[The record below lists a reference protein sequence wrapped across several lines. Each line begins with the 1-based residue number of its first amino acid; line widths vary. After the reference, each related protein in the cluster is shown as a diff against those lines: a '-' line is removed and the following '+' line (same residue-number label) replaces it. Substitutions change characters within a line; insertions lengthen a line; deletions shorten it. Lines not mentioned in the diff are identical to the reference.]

1 MPCLTAARLRN
12 KNATIYP
19 VSVAYATHSFPSVVY
34 TTILTEI
41 VYWNLLWYVIL
52 CEHSKGNKPKRK
64 EWNTNGIVEYSSS
77 CCRWRYGIHISE
89 CSRSH
94 LIKTRKIKTS
104 ARDLQGT
111 KCYNRITV
119 KGTNNNRKEKKE
131 NDRTRLRIRCRST
144 SYTDNAFQII
154 QACKELARNGMI
166 QYDHSKE
173 NNNF

>member
-1 MPCLTAARLRN
+1 MRRAQIYTALLRLIHMPCLTAARLRN
-12 KNATIYP
+12 KKATIYP
-19 VSVAYATHSFPSVVY
+19 VSVVYATHSLPSVVY

-104 ARDLQGT
+104 AGNMQGT
-111 KCYNRITV
+111 VWYNDITAMENKKTL
-119 KGTNNNRKEKKE
+119 KGGKENAGTFNNRS
-131 NDRTRLRIRCRST
+131 RHGRRRRSRLH
-144 SYTDNAFQII
+144 
-154 QACKELARNGMI
+154 
-166 QYDHSKE
+166 DHSFLQVRE
-173 NNNF
+173 